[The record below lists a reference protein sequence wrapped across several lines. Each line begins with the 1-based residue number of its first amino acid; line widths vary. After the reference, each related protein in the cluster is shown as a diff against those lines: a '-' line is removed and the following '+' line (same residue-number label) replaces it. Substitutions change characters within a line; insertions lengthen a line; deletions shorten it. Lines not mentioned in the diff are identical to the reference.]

1 VKFRIV
7 SWRDSKEHPEP
18 DSGRFFQNR
27 REAAA
32 NNSSPIQTSA
42 HPDLQ
47 PILVIDFFP
56 VHYKDVLRHDVRG
69 GVRANFLRSLHM
81 DFVRKFTQDLNGGEQ
96 ERSV

>member
-1 VKFRIV
+1 V

-18 DSGRFFQNR
+18 DSGRFFPKR

-42 HPDLQ
+42 HPNLQ

-56 VHYKDVLRHDVRG
+56 VHYKDVLRHGLRMST
-69 GVRANFLRSLHM
+69 RFRFLRCLAEQFM
-81 DFVRKFTQDLNGGEQ
+81 RKFAPDLTGMNGSD
-96 ERSV
+96 R